1 MQQGAPIVINNTTNT
16 YNINANTYNVN
27 APVSFNQNSTKD
39 DRQHHH
45 ISVAQSNELSEP
57 TGNATVEY
65 LDEVDEDVGEEQNGG
80 QDVGEE
86 QKQGED
92 VVEEHNGGQDVGE
105 EQKQGEDVVEEHNQN
120 RGGWACNLCTFQNEN
135 NIEICGGCGHT
146 RGTTSATSDAAL
158 DADADAAYSATSDA
172 EPRRTTSRSTDATSA
187 SHATDATSDIDDE
200 VQLLGVVNTGDANA
214 VAAGGSTV
222 SVASGFAAAA
232 AARHRIPPIRY
243 DNLRNGNGVDRMSP
257 RAELKFLR
265 RNLSLV
271 ITADHARAQSRIA
284 ELRHQLAINDILNP
298 RYPGV
303 DEQVRM
309 SRPERERAQAQN
321 NEAREVTMAH
331 QCVICL
337 EPMDR
342 GMLLPECSH
351 VVCQQCHVRTIASGK
366 CPMCRTSF

>member
-1 MQQGAPIVINNTTNT
+1 MSSDNNEKQKKRRGPRFEDQINQNRRIWRASASASEQSQRQLMPYVPPAAARAPPPSFTPAEYASMPSILNGMQQPPGFYGMQQQPPGFYGMQQQPSIYPGMQQGAPIVISNTTNT

-45 ISVAQSNELSEP
+45 ISVARSHELSEP

-200 VQLLGVVNTGDANA
+200 V
-214 VAAGGSTV
+214 
-222 SVASGFAAAA
+222 
-232 AARHRIPPIRY
+232 
-243 DNLRNGNGVDRMSP
+243 
-257 RAELKFLR
+257 
-265 RNLSLV
+265 
-271 ITADHARAQSRIA
+271 
-284 ELRHQLAINDILNP
+284 
-298 RYPGV
+298 
-303 DEQVRM
+303 
-309 SRPERERAQAQN
+309 
-321 NEAREVTMAH
+321 
-331 QCVICL
+331 
-337 EPMDR
+337 
-342 GMLLPECSH
+342 
-351 VVCQQCHVRTIASGK
+351 
-366 CPMCRTSF
+366 

>member
-1 MQQGAPIVINNTTNT
+1 M
-16 YNINANTYNVN
+16 
-27 APVSFNQNSTKD
+27 
-39 DRQHHH
+39 
-45 ISVAQSNELSEP
+45 
-57 TGNATVEY
+57 EY
-65 LDEVDEDVGEEQNGG
+65 LDEVDEDVGEEQ
-80 QDVGEE
+80 
-86 QKQGED
+86 
-92 VVEEHNGGQDVGE
+92 NGGQDVGE

-120 RGGWACNLCTFQNEN
+120 RGGWACNLCTFQNKN

-232 AARHRIPPIRY
+232 ARHRIPPISIRY